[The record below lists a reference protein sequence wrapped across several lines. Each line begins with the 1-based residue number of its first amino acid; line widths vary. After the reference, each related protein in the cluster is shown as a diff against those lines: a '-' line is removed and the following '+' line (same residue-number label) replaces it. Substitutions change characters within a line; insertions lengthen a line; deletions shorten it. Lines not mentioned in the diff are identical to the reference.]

1 MMLSWSAETPSPAV
15 GSPTVSRGGQ
25 NKAQGSPQV
34 LTSRLSGV
42 KRYWVRPERSV
53 RMVPRSGWSE
63 VSTKAAVW
71 MGPP

>member
-1 MMLSWSAETPSPAV
+1 MVLSWSAETPSPGV

-25 NKAQGSPQV
+25 NKAQESAQL

-53 RMVPRSGWSE
+53 RIMPRSTWS
-63 VSTKAAVW
+63 VASTKAADW
-71 MGPP
+71 IGPP